1 MADYCSIQNSQKHR
15 TLSEMSGVSEDL
27 VAQTCNEYLDL
38 YGRYPEL
45 DEIPNADSSTYLE
58 EEYNIKT
65 SKSGTKYSNT
75 QMILDIN
82 GSTSIEEANAS
93 INESH
98 RDLEVKITDIN
109 GVSIFEISPRP
120 SEYIIGNSPYIINAS
135 ESTQVQCGI
144 INSLNKMRKY
154 YGINIIPITSDDVI
168 PGINV
173 SQSKAFIYNGDI
185 YLNIDNA
192 SIDSPIHEMLHILLG
207 SISRYNPTL
216 FHQLI
221 DSVEQLPDYENKA
234 NKFINRTRG
243 DINEEIFV
251 EEFSKYLTNQSSL
264 FNNIEDNVINQIMYY
279 IQRDL
284 DTIFNGN
291 FSVKSI
297 DGVFNCSLKELAELT
312 ESNIFNI
319 ENGGSLNPSTIHR
332 MLANT
337 KEHFLKTNELT
348 ENCE

>member
-1 MADYCSIQNSQKHR
+1 MADYCSIQNSQKHQ
-15 TLSEMSGVSEDL
+15 TLLEMSGVSKES
-27 VAQTCNEYLDL
+27 VTQTCNEYLDL

-45 DEIPNADSSTYLE
+45 DEIPNADSSKYLE

-82 GSTSIEEANAS
+82 GSNTIEEANAS
-93 INESH
+93 INEFH
-98 RDLEVKITDIN
+98 KDLEIKITDIN
-109 GVSIFEISPRP
+109 GISIFEISSRP
-120 SEYIIGNSPYIINAS
+120 SEYNIRSVPYLINTKELS
-135 ESTQVQCGI
+135 QVQCGI
-144 INSLNKMRKY
+144 IDSLNKMRKY
-154 YGINIIPITSDDVI
+154 YGINIIPVTSEDII
-168 PGINV
+168 PGINI
-173 SQSKAFIYNGDI
+173 SQSKAFIYNGNI

-207 SISRYNPTL
+207 SMSRYNPTL
-216 FHQLI
+216 FYQLVN
-221 DSVEQLPDYENKA
+221 SVEQLPDYENRV
-234 NKFINRTRG
+234 NKFINRTRS

-251 EEFSKYLTNQSSL
+251 EEFSKHLTNQSSM
-264 FNNIEDNVINQIMYY
+264 FDSIDDNIINQIMYY

-312 ESNIFNI
+312 ESNIFNV

-332 MLANT
+332 MLSNV